1 MAFEPLKA
9 PQPLK
14 TPRLLKFQR
23 LLGMIVVMMG
33 VLGIAAY
40 STMPRQ
46 EDPSFPYRAGLITVS
61 YPGASAEAVNRLVVD
76 PLSDELR
83 QVEEIDW
90 TQTTGRTGVAVFRV
104 RLNDTI
110 YETDAAWD
118 RVRQAMDRAR
128 LEFPDDV
135 GQMVLDDRMI
145 DIPAIILAVSGSA
158 SVAELSDVA
167 ERLKDNVADIRGM
180 SRVELEADTDE
191 QVTLALD
198 DAAMYQLGISPARV
212 LETLA
217 QRNQTIPGGYIVSE
231 GRRVS
236 VLPNSEFTS
245 IDALR
250 ATPIEL
256 PDGSQVPL
264 AAAANVW
271 RGPAEPRQPEAWYD
285 GERVV
290 LVSLYMEEGSTDA
303 IRFGERVRERLA
315 LVEDSFAPY
324 EIREMFF
331 QPDKVMDRLDN
342 LAWSLVLSVLII
354 VAVVFT
360 GMGIRMGLLVA
371 SILPMVALISIGLY
385 DLGGGVLHQIAV
397 IGMVI
402 SLGILI
408 DNAIVI
414 VESIQGYLDTGMQ
427 RFDALTQAVKELAG
441 PLGASTGT
449 TLAAFAPL
457 LLSKGGTAD
466 FTRGVPVMIMLTL
479 SVSYLLAISVVPLL
493 AARFL
498 KPRKDLAKEDR
509 LIGLARYL
517 GNLVSRRPGTLILAG
532 TVLVA
537 ASVSMTPFMKK
548 QFFPN
553 ADRPQVVVELYMP
566 EGTDL
571 ERTSEVAASLER
583 AIRTRENALQIHRFT
598 GFTGPSFYYNLQR
611 EPKAP
616 NRGRIVVETPTLE
629 DTTAMVRWI
638 RDHARNEFPELQVT
652 VGILGQGPPRPAP
665 VEIRVYHADDETRVR
680 AVEQVYSALRRVEG
694 TVDVRHNL
702 DLGVPSIAINVDDA
716 SAARFGLDRSD
727 VAQSLYGQSFGV
739 VAEQYRQEDDPIP
752 LVLRSR
758 EGINLSLSRLLSI
771 NIYNEQGDAVPL
783 SAIASVDTSWESAAL
798 YQRNGT
804 RMNSVWSNLL
814 VGYGFN
820 QALEGLN
827 AALAEN
833 PLPAGT
839 RLELGGDAEGSGEAN
854 DALLTTA
861 PIGLLL
867 LLFFLLLQFNS
878 FRRVG
883 IILLT
888 VPLATVGIFPGLVLS
903 GSPFGFQ
910 SLLGVI
916 ALVGIVVNNAIVL
929 LDVMDRQLEQG
940 DAIRD
945 AVRKAVEQR
954 TRPILL
960 TTATTVAGL
969 LPLAFSSSTLWP
981 PMAWAIISGLLASTV
996 LTLLVVPSVCIYVI
1010 KCRVADP
1017 INAPA

>member
-1 MAFEPLKA
+1 MSL
-9 PQPLK
+9 
-14 TPRLLKFQR
+14 RLLNFRR
-23 LLGMIVVMMG
+23 LLGMVVTMLCL
-33 VLGIAAY
+33 LGIAAY

-46 EDPSFPYRAGLITVS
+46 EDPTFPYRAGLITIN
-61 YPGASAEAVNRLVVD
+61 YPGASAEAVERLVLQ

-83 QVEEIDW
+83 QVEEVDF
-90 TQTTGRTGVAVFRV
+90 TKATARTGVAVFNV

-110 YETDAAWD
+110 YDTDSAWD

-128 LEFPDDV
+128 LDFPDDV

-145 DIPAIILAVSGSA
+145 DIPAIILAVSGSD
-158 SVAELSDVA
+158 SVTELSDVA
-167 ERLKDNVADIRGM
+167 ERLKQNLADIPGV
-180 SRVELEADTDE
+180 SRIELEADVDE
-191 QVTLALD
+191 QITLALD
-198 DAAMYQLGISPARV
+198 DAAMYRLGISPARV
-212 LETLA
+212 LDTLA
-217 QRNQTIPGGYIVSE
+217 RRNQTTPGGYIVAD
-231 GRRVS
+231 GRRLS

-245 IDALR
+245 VEAIR

-264 AAAANVW
+264 AAAAEVW

-290 LVSLYMEEGSTDA
+290 LVSMIMEEGSTDA
-303 IRFGERVRERLA
+303 IRFGERVRERLSTIRD
-315 LVEDSFAPY
+315 EFAPY

-331 QPDKVMDRLDN
+331 QPDKVEQRLDN
-342 LAWSLVLSVLII
+342 LAWSLVLSVIII

-360 GMGIRMGLLVA
+360 GMGIRMGILVA

-414 VESIQGYLDTGMQ
+414 VESIQGYLDEGM
-427 RFDALTQAVKELAG
+427 RRLDALKRSVKELAG

-449 TLAAFAPL
+449 TIAAFMPL

-479 SVSYLLAISVVPLL
+479 SVSYLLAISAVPLL

-498 KPRKDLAKEDR
+498 KPRKVDAREDR
-509 LIGLARYL
+509 LIGLSRYL
-517 GNLVSRRPGTLILAG
+517 GSLVARRPGTLILAG
-532 TVLVA
+532 AALVVF
-537 ASVSMTPFMKK
+537 SLSLTPFMKQ

-566 EGTDL
+566 EGTDQ
-571 ERTSEVAASLER
+571 ERTSSVAADLER
-583 AIRTRENALQIHRFT
+583 AIRTRPEAVKVHRFT

-611 EPKAP
+611 EPQAP
-616 NRGRIVVETPTLE
+616 NRGRIVVSTPTLE
-629 DTTAMVRWI
+629 DTTGLVQWI
-638 RDHARNEFPELQVT
+638 RQYAGQEMPELQVT
-652 VGILGQGPPRPAP
+652 AGILGQGPPRAAP
-665 VEIRVYHADDETRVR
+665 VEVRVYHANDETRAR
-680 AVEQVYSALRRVEG
+680 AVEQLFAALRSVDG
-694 TVDVRHNL
+694 TVDVRHDL
-702 DLGVPSIAINVDDA
+702 DMGVPSIAINVDDA
-716 SAARFGLDRSD
+716 SAARYGLNRSD
-727 VAQSLYGQSFGV
+727 VAQSLYGQSFGM
-739 VAEQYRQEDDPIP
+739 VAEQYRQEEDPIP

-758 EGINLSLSRLLSI
+758 EGTSLSLPRLLSV
-771 NIYNEQGDAVPL
+771 NIYNDQVDAVPL
-783 SAIASVDTSWESAAL
+783 SAIASVETSWQSAAL

-804 RMNSVWSNLL
+804 RMNTVWSNLQA
-814 VGYGFN
+814 GYSFS
-820 QALEGLN
+820 QALEGLDK
-827 AALAEN
+827 ALESN
-833 PLPAGT
+833 PLPPGT
-839 RLELGGDAEGSGEAN
+839 RLEMGGDAEGSGDAN
-854 DALLTTA
+854 NALLTTA
-861 PIGLLL
+861 PIGVLL
-867 LLFFLLLQFNS
+867 LLFFLLIQFNS

-883 IILLT
+883 VILLT

-929 LDVMDRQLEQG
+929 LDVMDRQLEKG

-945 AVRKAVEQR
+945 AVRKAVEER

-960 TTATTVAGL
+960 TTGTTVAGL

-996 LTLLVVPSVCIYVI
+996 LTLLVVPSVCTRVI
-1010 KCRVADP
+1010 SCKVAEP
-1017 INAPA
+1017 ENAPA

>member
-1 MAFEPLKA
+1 M
-9 PQPLK
+9 
-14 TPRLLKFQR
+14 TRRLLNCQR
-23 LLGMIVVMMG
+23 LLGMVVTMLCLLG
-33 VLGIAAY
+33 VAAY

-46 EDPSFPYRAGLITVS
+46 EDPSFPYRAGMISVN
-61 YPGASAEAVNRLVVD
+61 YPGASADAVERLVLR
-76 PLSDELR
+76 PLVDELR
-83 QVEEIDW
+83 QVEEVEF
-90 TQTTGRTGVAVFRV
+90 TQGTARTGVALAKL

-110 YETDAAWD
+110 YDTDPAWD
-118 RVRQAMDRAR
+118 RVRLAMERAR
-128 LEFPDDV
+128 KDFPDDV
-135 GQMVLDDRMI
+135 GQMALDDRLI
-145 DIPAIILAVSGSA
+145 DIPAIVLAVAGGP
-158 SVAELSDVA
+158 SVTELSEVA
-167 ERLKDNVADIRGM
+167 ERLKQNLSGINGV
-180 SRVELEADTDE
+180 SRVDLEGDADE
-191 QVTLALD
+191 QITLALD
-198 DAAMYQLGISPARV
+198 DAALYRLGISPARV
-212 LETLA
+212 MDTLA
-217 QRNQTIPGGYIVSE
+217 RRNQTIPGGFVVVN
-231 GRRVS
+231 GRRLS
-236 VLPNSEFTS
+236 VLPNSEFAD
-245 IDALR
+245 IDAIR

-264 AAAANVW
+264 AAAADVW
-271 RGPAEPRQPEAWYD
+271 RGPVEPRQPETWFD

-290 LVSLYMEEGSTDA
+290 LVSVIMEEGTTDA
-303 IRFGERVRERLA
+303 IRFGQRVRER
-315 LVEDSFAPY
+315 VESIRSEFQPY

-331 QPDKVMDRLDN
+331 QPDKVEERLDN

-360 GMGIRMGLLVA
+360 GMGIRMGLLMA
-371 SILPMVALISIGLY
+371 SILPMVALISVGLY

-414 VESIQGYLDTGMQ
+414 VENIQGHLDEGM
-427 RFDALTQAVKELAG
+427 RRLDALRKAVAELAG

-457 LLSKGGTAD
+457 LLSKGGAAD

-479 SVSYLLAISVVPLL
+479 SVSYLLAISAVPLL

-498 KPRKDLAKEDR
+498 KPRANNGKNR
-509 LIGLARYL
+509 LVGLARFL
-517 GNLVSRRPGTLILAG
+517 GGLVSRYPGRLIAAG
-532 TVLVA
+532 VLLVA
-537 ASVSMTPFMKK
+537 ISVAMTPFMAQ

-553 ADRPQVVVELYMP
+553 ADRPRVIVELYMP
-566 EGTDL
+566 EGTDQARTAQAAADL
-571 ERTSEVAASLER
+571 EQM
-583 AIRTRENALQIHRFT
+583 IRTQPDAVEIHRFV

-611 EPKAP
+611 APQAP
-616 NRGRIVVETPTLE
+616 NRARLVIRTPTLA
-629 DTTAMVRWI
+629 DTTEMIRWVRA
-638 RDHARNEFPELQVT
+638 HVSQEMPELDVT
-652 VGILGQGPPRPAP
+652 VGILGQGPPRAAP
-665 VEIRVYHADDETRVR
+665 VEVRVYHANDETRTE
-680 AVEQVYSALRRVEG
+680 AVEQIFGILRDVEG
-694 TVDVRHNL
+694 TVDVRHDL
-702 DLGVPSIAINVDDA
+702 DIGVPSIAINVDDA
-716 SAARFGLDRSD
+716 TAARYGLTRAD

-739 VAEQYRQEDDPIP
+739 VAERYRQEEDPIP

-758 EGINLSLSRLLSI
+758 EGTSLPLPRLLSV
-771 NIYNEQGDAVPL
+771 NIYNDQGDAIPL
-783 SAIASVDTSWESAAL
+783 AAVASVKTSWEPAVRYL
-798 YQRNGT
+798 RDGV
-804 RMNSVWSNLL
+804 RMNTVTANLL
-814 VGYGFN
+814 TGYGFSRALDGLYR
-820 QALEGLN
+820 ALED
-827 AALAEN
+827 N

-839 RLELGGDAEGSGEAN
+839 RIEMGGDAEGSGDAN
-854 DALLTTA
+854 GALLTAA
-861 PIGLLL
+861 PIGVLL

-903 GSPFGFQ
+903 DSPFGFQ

-929 LDVMDRQLEQG
+929 LDVMDRQLEAG
-940 DAIRD
+940 EGIRD

-996 LTLLVVPSVCIYVI
+996 LTLLVIPAVCTQLIKTPVPE
-1010 KCRVADP
+1010 P
-1017 INAPA
+1017 ENAPA

>member
-1 MAFEPLKA
+1 MSV
-9 PQPLK
+9 
-14 TPRLLKFQR
+14 RLLNFRR
-23 LLGMIVVMMG
+23 LLGMVVTMLCL
-33 VLGIAAY
+33 LGIAAY

-46 EDPSFPYRAGLITVS
+46 EDPSFPHRAGLITIN
-61 YPGASAEAVNRLVVD
+61 YPGASAEAVERLVLQ

-83 QVEEIDW
+83 QVEEVDFSQA
-90 TQTTGRTGVAVFRV
+90 TARTGVAVFNV

-110 YETDAAWD
+110 YDTDSAWD

-128 LEFPDDV
+128 LDFPNDV
-135 GQMVLDDRMI
+135 GQMVLDDRLI
-145 DIPAIILAVSGSA
+145 DIPAITLAVSGSG
-158 SVAELSDVA
+158 SITELSDVA
-167 ERLKDNVADIRGM
+167 ERLKQNLADIPGV
-180 SRVELEADTDE
+180 SRIELDGDVDE
-191 QVTLALD
+191 QITLALD
-198 DAAMYQLGISPARV
+198 DAAMYRLGISPARV
-212 LETLA
+212 LDTLSR
-217 QRNQTIPGGYIVSE
+217 RNQTTPGGFIVAD
-231 GRRVS
+231 GRRLS
-236 VLPNSEFTS
+236 VLPNSEFAS
-245 IDALR
+245 VEAIR

-264 AAAANVW
+264 AAAAEVW

-290 LVSLYMEEGSTDA
+290 LVSMIMEEGSTDA
-303 IRFGERVRERLA
+303 IRFGERVRERLS
-315 LVEDSFAPY
+315 VIRDEFAPY

-331 QPDKVMDRLDN
+331 QPDKVEERLDN
-342 LAWSLVLSVLII
+342 LAWSLVLSVIII

-360 GMGIRMGLLVA
+360 GMGIRMGILVA

-408 DNAIVI
+408 DNAIVM
-414 VESIQGYLDTGMQ
+414 VESIQGYLDDGM
-427 RFDALTQAVKELAG
+427 RRLDALKRSVRELAG

-449 TLAAFAPL
+449 TIAAFMPL

-479 SVSYLLAISVVPLL
+479 SVSYLLAISAVPLL

-498 KPRKDLAKEDR
+498 KARKADAREDR
-509 LIGLARYL
+509 LIGLSRFL
-517 GNLVSRRPGTLILAG
+517 GSLVARRPGTLILAG
-532 TVLVA
+532 TALVVF
-537 ASVSMTPFMKK
+537 SLSLTPFMKQ

-566 EGTDL
+566 EGTDQ
-571 ERTSEVAASLER
+571 ERTSSVAADLER
-583 AIRTRENALQIHRFT
+583 AIRTRPEALKVHRFT

-611 EPKAP
+611 EPQAP
-616 NRGRIVVETPTLE
+616 NRGRIVVSTPTLE
-629 DTTAMVRWI
+629 DTTGLVHWI
-638 RDHARNEFPELQVT
+638 RDYTGREMPELQVT
-652 VGILGQGPPRPAP
+652 AGILGQGPPRAAP
-665 VEIRVYHADDETRVR
+665 VEVRVYHANDETRAQ
-680 AVEQVYSALRRVEG
+680 AVEQLFAALRSVEG

-702 DLGVPSIAINVDDA
+702 DMGVPSIAINVDDA
-716 SAARFGLDRSD
+716 SAARYGLNRSD
-727 VAQSLYGQSFGV
+727 VAQSMYGQSFGV
-739 VAEQYRQEDDPIP
+739 VAEQYRQEEDPIP

-758 EGINLSLSRLLSI
+758 EGTSLSLPRLLSV
-771 NIYNEQGDAVPL
+771 NIYNDQGDAVPL
-783 SAIASVDTSWESAAL
+783 SAIASVETSWESAAR

-804 RMNSVWSNLL
+804 RMNTVWSNLHA
-814 VGYGFN
+814 GYGFS
-820 QALEGLN
+820 QVLAGLDAALED
-827 AALAEN
+827 N
-833 PLPAGT
+833 PLPPGT
-839 RLELGGDAEGSGEAN
+839 RLDMGGDAEGSGDAN
-854 DALLTTA
+854 NALLTTA
-861 PIGLLL
+861 PIGVLL
-867 LLFFLLLQFNS
+867 LLFFLLIQFNS

-888 VPLATVGIFPGLVLS
+888 VPLATVGIFPGLVFS

-940 DAIRD
+940 DDIFD

-996 LTLLVVPSVCIYVI
+996 LTLLVVPAVCTRVI
-1010 KCRVADP
+1010 RCKVAEP
-1017 INAPA
+1017 ENAPA

>member
-1 MAFEPLKA
+1 MSL
-9 PQPLK
+9 
-14 TPRLLKFQR
+14 RLLNFQR
-23 LLGMIVVMMG
+23 LLGMVVTMLCL
-33 VLGIAAY
+33 LGIAAY

-46 EDPSFPYRAGLITVS
+46 EDPSFPYRAGLIS
-61 YPGASAEAVNRLVVD
+61 INYPGASAEAVERLVLQ

-83 QVEEIDW
+83 QVEEVDY
-90 TQTTGRTGVAVFRV
+90 TQATARTGVAIFNV

-110 YETDAAWD
+110 YDTDSAWD

-128 LEFPDDV
+128 LDFPDDV
-135 GQMVLDDRMI
+135 GQMVLDDRLI
-145 DIPAIILAVSGSA
+145 DIPAIILAVSGA
-158 SVAELSDVA
+158 GSVTELSDVA
-167 ERLKDNVADIRGM
+167 ERLKQNLADISGV
-180 SRVELEADTDE
+180 SRIELEGDADE
-191 QVTLALD
+191 QITLALD
-198 DAAMYQLGISPARV
+198 DAAMYRLGISPARV
-212 LETLA
+212 LDTLA
-217 QRNQTIPGGYIVSE
+217 RRNQTTPGGFVVAD
-231 GRRVS
+231 GRRLS

-245 IDALR
+245 MDAIR

-264 AAAANVW
+264 AAAAEVW

-290 LVSLYMEEGSTDA
+290 LVSMIMEEGSTDA
-303 IRFGERVRERLA
+303 IRFGERVRERLSTIR
-315 LVEDSFAPY
+315 EEFAPY
-324 EIREMFF
+324 DIREMFF
-331 QPDKVMDRLDN
+331 QPDKVEERLDN
-342 LAWSLVLSVLII
+342 LAWSLVMSVIII

-414 VESIQGYLDTGMQ
+414 VESIQGYLDDGM
-427 RFDALTQAVKELAG
+427 RRLDALKQSVKELAG

-449 TLAAFAPL
+449 TIAAFMPL

-479 SVSYLLAISVVPLL
+479 SVSYLLAVSAVPLL

-498 KPRKDLAKEDR
+498 KPRNTDAREDKLVGLSRFLGDLVA
-509 LIGLARYL
+509 
-517 GNLVSRRPGTLILAG
+517 RRPGTLILAG
-532 TVLVA
+532 MALVVF
-537 ASVSMTPFMKK
+537 SLSLTPFMKQ

-566 EGTDL
+566 EGTDQ
-571 ERTSEVAASLER
+571 ERTSSVAADLER
-583 AIRTRENALQIHRFT
+583 AIRTRPEAQEVHRFV

-611 EPKAP
+611 EPQAP
-616 NRGRIVVETPTLE
+616 NRGRIVVSTPTLE
-629 DTTAMVRWI
+629 DTTGLVQWI
-638 RDHARNEFPELQVT
+638 RDYAGREMPELQLT
-652 VGILGQGPPRPAP
+652 AGILGQGPPRAAP
-665 VEIRVYHADDETRVR
+665 VEVRVYHANDDTRAR
-680 AVEQVYSALRRVEG
+680 AVEQVFSALRSVKG

-702 DLGVPSIAINVDDA
+702 DIGVPSIAINVDDA
-716 SAARFGLDRSD
+716 SAARYGLNRAD

-739 VAEQYRQEDDPIP
+739 VAEQYRQEEDPIP

-758 EGINLSLSRLLSI
+758 EGTGLSLPRLLSV
-771 NIYNEQGDAVPL
+771 NIYNDRGDAVPL
-783 SAIASVDTSWESAAL
+783 SAIASVETSWQSAAL
-798 YQRNGT
+798 FQRNGT
-804 RMNSVWSNLL
+804 RMNTVWSNLMA
-814 VGYGFN
+814 GYSFS
-820 QALEGLN
+820 QALEGLE
-827 AALAEN
+827 ARLAES
-833 PLPAGT
+833 PLPPGT
-839 RLELGGDAEGSGEAN
+839 RLDMGGDAEGSGDAN
-854 DALLTTA
+854 NALLTTA
-861 PIGLLL
+861 PIGVLL
-867 LLFFLLLQFNS
+867 LLFFLLIQFNS

-888 VPLATVGIFPGLVLS
+888 VPLATVGIFPGLVFS

-929 LDVMDRQLEQG
+929 LDVMDRQLEKG
-940 DAIRD
+940 NDIRD

-996 LTLLVVPSVCIYVI
+996 LTLLVVPSVCTHVI
-1010 KCRVADP
+1010 SCKVAEP
-1017 INAPA
+1017 ENAPA

>member
-1 MAFEPLKA
+1 MTSDPSKA
-9 PQPLK
+9 PEGK

-23 LLGMIVVMMG
+23 LLGMVVVMMCL
-33 VLGIAAY
+33 LGIAAY

-76 PLSDELR
+76 PLSEELT

-90 TQTTGRTGVAVFRV
+90 VQATGRTGVAVLNI

-135 GQMVLDDRMI
+135 GEMVLDDRMI
-145 DIPAIILAVSGSA
+145 DIPAIILAVSGSS
-158 SVAELSDVA
+158 SVTDLSDVA
-167 ERLKDNVADIRGM
+167 ERLKDNLSDIRGM
-180 SRVELEADTDE
+180 SRVELEADTEE

-212 LETLA
+212 LNTLA

-231 GRRVS
+231 GRRLS
-236 VLPNSEFTS
+236 VLPNSEFAS
-245 IDALR
+245 VDAIR

-264 AAAANVW
+264 AAAADIW
-271 RGPAEPRQPEAWYD
+271 RGPAEPRAPEAWYD

-290 LVSLYMEEGSTDA
+290 LVSLFMEEGSTDA
-303 IRFGERVRERLA
+303 IRFGERVRERLE
-315 LVEDSFAPY
+315 LIETDFAPY

-331 QPDKVMDRLDN
+331 QPDKVEQRLQN
-342 LAWSLVLSVLII
+342 LAWSLVFSVIII
-354 VAVVFT
+354 VAVVFI

-371 SILPMVALISIGLY
+371 SILPMVALISVGLY

-414 VESIQGYLDTGMQ
+414 VESIQGYLDDGM
-427 RFDALTQAVKELAG
+427 RRLDATARAVKELAG

-466 FTRGVPVMIMLTL
+466 FTRGVPVMVMLTL
-479 SVSYLLAISVVPLL
+479 TVSYLLAISAVPLL

-498 KPRKDLAKEDR
+498 KPRQSGMREDR
-509 LIGLARYL
+509 LIGFARSL
-517 GNLVSRRPGTLILAG
+517 GNLVAKRPGLLILSG
-532 TVLVA
+532 TLLVGV
-537 ASVSMTPFMKK
+537 SVAMTPFMKK

-571 ERTSEVAASLER
+571 KRTSDVAADLEQ
-583 AIRTRENALQIHRFT
+583 AIRSRDNALQIHRFT

-611 EPKAP
+611 EPQAP

-629 DTTAMVRWI
+629 DTTEMVRWI
-638 RDHARNEFPELQVT
+638 RDHARTQFPELQIT
-652 VGILGQGPPRPAP
+652 VGILGQGPPRQAP
-665 VEIRVYHADDETRVR
+665 VEIRVYHADGETRAK
-680 AVEQVYSALRRVEG
+680 AVEQVFSALRRVEG

-702 DLGVPSIAINVDDA
+702 DPGVPSISINVDDA
-716 SAARFGLDRSD
+716 SAARFGLNRSD

-739 VAEQYRQEDDPIP
+739 VAEQYRQEKDPIP

-758 EGINLSLSRLLSI
+758 EGVNLSLSRLLSI
-771 NIYNEQGDAVPL
+771 NVYNEPGEAVPL
-783 SAIASVDTSWESAAL
+783 SAIASVDTAWESAAL
-798 YQRNGT
+798 YQRNGSPVNT
-804 RMNSVWSNLL
+804 IWSNLL
-814 VGYGFN
+814 VGYSFS

-827 AALAEN
+827 ASLADN
-833 PLPAGT
+833 PLPPGT
-839 RLELGGDAEGSGEAN
+839 RLAMGGDAEGSGEAN

-861 PIGLLL
+861 PIGVLL

-940 DAIRD
+940 NAIRD

-996 LTLLVVPSVCIYVI
+996 LTLLVVPSVCIYLI
-1010 KCRVADP
+1010 KSRVADP
-1017 INAPA
+1017 VNAPS

>member
-1 MAFEPLKA
+1 M
-9 PQPLK
+9 
-14 TPRLLKFQR
+14 TRRLLGYQR
-23 LLGMIVVMMG
+23 LLGMVVTMLCL
-33 VLGIAAY
+33 LGIAAY

-46 EDPSFPYRAGLITVS
+46 EDPSFPYRAGMITVN
-61 YPGASAEAVNRLVVD
+61 YPGANADAVERLVLQ
-76 PLSDELR
+76 PLADELR
-83 QVEEIDW
+83 QVEEVDY
-90 TQTTGRTGVAVFRV
+90 TQGTARTGVALMKL

-110 YETDAAWD
+110 YDTDPAWD
-118 RVRQAMDRAR
+118 RVRLAMERAR
-128 LEFPDDV
+128 SDFPDDV
-135 GQMVLDDRMI
+135 GQMALDDRLI
-145 DIPAIILAVSGSA
+145 DIPAIVLAVGGSP
-158 SVAELSDVA
+158 SVTELTGVA
-167 ERLKDNVADIRGM
+167 ERLKQNLSDINGV
-180 SRVELEADTDE
+180 SRIGLEGDADE
-191 QVTLALD
+191 QITLALD
-198 DAAMYQLGISPARV
+198 DAALYRLGISPARV
-212 LETLA
+212 METLA
-217 QRNQTIPGGYIVSE
+217 RRNQTIPGGFVVVD
-231 GRRVS
+231 GRRLS
-236 VLPNSEFTS
+236 VLPNSEFAD
-245 IDALR
+245 IDAIR

-264 AAAANVW
+264 AAAADVW
-271 RGPAEPRQPEAWYD
+271 RGPSEPLQPETWYD

-290 LVSLYMEEGSTDA
+290 LLSVIMEEGTTDA
-303 IRFGERVRERLA
+303 IRFGKRVRER
-315 LVEDSFAPY
+315 VEQVRAEFDPY

-331 QPDKVMDRLDN
+331 QPDKVEERLDN

-414 VESIQGYLDTGMQ
+414 VESIQGYLDHGM
-427 RFDALTQAVKELAG
+427 RRLDALRQAVSELAG

-457 LLSKGGTAD
+457 LLSKGGAAD

-479 SVSYLLAISVVPLL
+479 SVSYLLAISAVPLL

-498 KPRKDLAKEDR
+498 KPRHNAGSNR
-509 LIGLARYL
+509 LMGLARFL
-517 GNLVSRRPGTLILAG
+517 GGLVSRYPRALIAG
-532 TVLVA
+532 GAILVA
-537 ASVSMTPFMKK
+537 ASVALTPFMAQ

-553 ADRPQVVVELYMP
+553 ADRPRVIVELYMP
-566 EGTDL
+566 EGTDQSRTAEAAAML
-571 ERTSEVAASLER
+571 EGMV
-583 AIRTRENALQIHRFT
+583 RTRPDALEVHRFV
-598 GFTGPSFYYNLQR
+598 GFTGPTFYYNLQR
-611 EPKAP
+611 APQAP
-616 NRGRIVVETPTLE
+616 NRARLVIRTPTLA
-629 DTTAMVRWI
+629 DTTEMIRWVRT
-638 RDHARNEFPELQVT
+638 HVKEEMPELDVT
-652 VGILGQGPPRPAP
+652 VGILGQGPPRAAP
-665 VEIRVYHADDETRVR
+665 IELRVYHASDEMRAE
-680 AVEQVYSALRRVEG
+680 AVERVFASLRGVEG
-694 TVDVRHNL
+694 TVDVRHDL
-702 DLGVPSIAINVDDA
+702 DIGVPSIAINVDDA
-716 SAARFGLDRSD
+716 TAARYGLTRAD
-727 VAQSLYGQSFGV
+727 VARSLYGQSFGI
-739 VAEQYRQEDDPIP
+739 VAERYRQEDDPIP

-758 EGINLSLSRLLSI
+758 EGTALSLSRLLSV
-771 NIYNEQGDAVPL
+771 NIYNDRGDAIPL
-783 SAIASVDTSWESAAL
+783 AAVASVQTSWEPAARYL
-798 YQRNGT
+798 RDGV
-804 RMNSVWSNLL
+804 RMNTVTANLQT
-814 VGYGFN
+814 GYGFS
-820 QALEGLN
+820 QALEGLYQT
-827 AALAEN
+827 LEDN
-833 PLPAGT
+833 PLPTGT
-839 RLELGGDAEGSGEAN
+839 RLEMGGDAEGSGEAN
-854 DALLTTA
+854 GALLTAA
-861 PIGLLL
+861 PIGILL

-929 LDVMDRQLEQG
+929 LDVMDRELENG
-940 DAIRD
+940 EGIRS

-996 LTLLVVPSVCIYVI
+996 LTLLIIPAVCTQLI
-1010 KCRVADP
+1010 RVCVAEP
-1017 INAPA
+1017 ENAPA

>member
-1 MAFEPLKA
+1 MSL
-9 PQPLK
+9 
-14 TPRLLKFQR
+14 RLLNFQR
-23 LLGMIVVMMG
+23 LLAMVVTMLCL
-33 VLGIAAY
+33 LGIAAY

-46 EDPSFPYRAGLITVS
+46 EDPSFPYRAGLITIS
-61 YPGASAEAVNRLVVD
+61 YPGASAEAVERLVLQ

-83 QVEEIDW
+83 QVEEVDFSQA
-90 TQTTGRTGVAVFRV
+90 TARTGVAVFNV

-110 YETDAAWD
+110 YDTDSAWD

-128 LEFPDDV
+128 LDFPDGV
-135 GQMVLDDRMI
+135 GQMVLDDRLI
-145 DIPAIILAVSGSA
+145 DIPAIILAVGGSGS
-158 SVAELSDVA
+158 VTELSDVA
-167 ERLKDNVADIRGM
+167 ERLKQNLADIPGV
-180 SRVELEADTDE
+180 SRIELDGDADE
-191 QVTLALD
+191 QITLALD
-198 DAAMYQLGISPARV
+198 DAAMYRLGISPARV
-212 LETLA
+212 LDTLSR
-217 QRNQTIPGGYIVSE
+217 RNQTTPGGFIVAD
-231 GRRVS
+231 GRRLS
-236 VLPNSEFTS
+236 ILPNSEFTS
-245 IDALR
+245 VEAIR

-264 AAAANVW
+264 AAAAEVW

-290 LVSLYMEEGSTDA
+290 LVSMIMEEGSTDA
-303 IRFGERVRERLA
+303 IRFGERVRERLSTIRD
-315 LVEDSFAPY
+315 EFAPY

-331 QPDKVMDRLDN
+331 QPDKVEERLDN
-342 LAWSLVLSVLII
+342 LAWSLVLSVIII

-360 GMGIRMGLLVA
+360 GMGIRMGILVA

-414 VESIQGYLDTGMQ
+414 VESIQGYLDDGM
-427 RFDALTQAVKELAG
+427 RRLDALKRSVRELAG

-449 TLAAFAPL
+449 TIAAFMPL

-479 SVSYLLAISVVPLL
+479 SVSYLLAVSAVPLL

-498 KPRKDLAKEDR
+498 KPRKVDAREDR
-509 LIGLARYL
+509 LIGLSRYL
-517 GNLVSRRPGTLILAG
+517 GGLVSRRPGTLILAG
-532 TVLVA
+532 TALVVF
-537 ASVSMTPFMKK
+537 SLSLTPFMKQ

-566 EGTDL
+566 EGTDQ
-571 ERTSEVAASLER
+571 ERTSNVAADLER
-583 AIRTRENALQIHRFT
+583 AIRTRPEALQVHRFT

-611 EPKAP
+611 EPQAP
-616 NRGRIVVETPTLE
+616 NRGRIVVSTPTLE
-629 DTTAMVRWI
+629 DTTGLVQWI
-638 RDHARNEFPELQVT
+638 RDYAGREMPELQVT
-652 VGILGQGPPRPAP
+652 AGILGQGPPRAAP
-665 VEIRVYHADDETRVR
+665 VEVRVYHANDENR
-680 AVEQVYSALRRVEG
+680 AQATEQVFAALRRVKG

-702 DLGVPSIAINVDDA
+702 DMGVPSIAINVDDA
-716 SAARFGLDRSD
+716 SAARFGLNRAD
-727 VAQSLYGQSFGV
+727 VAESLYGQSFGV
-739 VAEQYRQEDDPIP
+739 VAEQYRQEEDPIP

-758 EGINLSLSRLLSI
+758 EGTNLSLPRLLSV
-771 NIYNEQGDAVPL
+771 NIYNDQGDAVPL
-783 SAIASVDTSWESAAL
+783 SAIASVETSWQSAAR

-804 RMNSVWSNLL
+804 RMNTVWSNLL
-814 VGYGFN
+814 TGYSFS
-820 QALEGLN
+820 QALEGLD
-827 AALAEN
+827 AALEDN
-833 PLPAGT
+833 PLPPGT
-839 RLELGGDAEGSGEAN
+839 RLEMGGDAEGSGDAN
-854 DALLTTA
+854 NALLTTA
-861 PIGLLL
+861 PIGVLL
-867 LLFFLLLQFNS
+867 LLFFLLIQFNS

-888 VPLATVGIFPGLVLS
+888 VPLATVGIFPGLVFS

-929 LDVMDRQLEQG
+929 LDVMDRQLEEG
-940 DAIRD
+940 DDIRD

-996 LTLLVVPSVCIYVI
+996 LTLLVVPSVCTRVI
-1010 KCRVADP
+1010 SCRVAEP
-1017 INAPA
+1017 ENAPA